1 MNSALDLVVLVCL
14 GFCSV
19 VVLGRPHHS
28 GSELGSSFVSEN
40 MEEDIK
46 TLKGPLNL
54 LDTNLVSQPIFL
66 ELMVELDVKFEKHEQ
81 WLLLN
86 ATLDVYLN
94 IFSNMLKENHP
105 EEVKQ
110 GLSRLRGKVE
120 DLKRSYYQDRVK
132 MKIQH
137 LKDIKTNDA
146 VVQRK
151 AVNEFKVV
159 YQRASQLGTILHP
172 RVKNPTQG

>member
-1 MNSALDLVVLVCL
+1 MNSALDLVVVVWL

-28 GSELGSSFVSEN
+28 CSDLGPSFVSEN
-40 MEEDIK
+40 MERDIE
-46 TLKGPLNL
+46 TLKGPLDLNDIKLFAKPAFRNL
-54 LDTNLVSQPIFL
+54 MI
-66 ELMVELDVKFEKHEQ
+66 ELDGKFEKHEQ

-94 IFSNMLKENHP
+94 IFSNMLKENYP
-105 EEVKQ
+105 DEVKQ
-110 GLSRLRGKVE
+110 GLSRLHGKVE
-120 DLKRSYYQDRVK
+120 DLKRSYYQDRLK
-132 MKIQH
+132 MKIQA
-137 LKDIKTNDA
+137 LADIKTNDA

-159 YQRASQLGTILHP
+159 YQRASQLGTCLHQ
-172 RVKNPTQG
+172 RAENDTQG

>member
-28 GSELGSSFVSEN
+28 NFVPKN
-40 MEEDIK
+40 MQRDID

-110 GLSRLRGKVE
+110 DLSRLRGKVE

-132 MKIQH
+132 MKIQD
-137 LKDIKTNDA
+137 LVDIKTNDA

-172 RVKNPTQG
+172 IAKNPTQG

>member
-1 MNSALDLVVLVCL
+1 MNSVLTLVVVVWL

-28 GSELGSSFVSEN
+28 GADLGARFVSEN
-40 MEEDIK
+40 MEKDIK
-46 TLKGPLNL
+46 ALEDPLKL
-54 LDTNLVSQPIFL
+54 LDTKLVGEPVFRNL
-66 ELMVELDVKFEKHEQ
+66 MGELDVKFEKHEQ

-120 DLKRSYYQDRVK
+120 DLKRSYYQDRLK
-132 MKIQH
+132 MKIQD
-137 LKDIKTNDA
+137 LADIKTNDA

-151 AVNEFKVV
+151 AVNEFKEV
-159 YQRASQLGTILHP
+159 YQRASQLGTILHQ
-172 RVKNPTQG
+172 RAKKVTQS